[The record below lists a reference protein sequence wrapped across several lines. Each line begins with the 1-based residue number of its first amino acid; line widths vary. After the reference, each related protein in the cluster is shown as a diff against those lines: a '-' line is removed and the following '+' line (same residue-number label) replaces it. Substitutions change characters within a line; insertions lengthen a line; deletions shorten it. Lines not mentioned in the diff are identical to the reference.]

1 MQIKESF
8 RAMGARVKI
17 TEIQDHDRANWP
29 RLWREGS
36 PVVIDIRDDGGGE
49 FFKLARRRNVELE
62 VLDVDPRDRHLLL
75 VAHVPDAGRQAGS
88 TTAAGFLCGRDER
101 HWFVAAI
108 PESANASD
116 VQSAKDALKPAEVW
130 AALREHNVPS
140 DHRNQRRNAA
150 FIRQGEWFFI
160 PRPRLKV
167 AKAVILR
174 NEPIRRG
181 AGKPHSCQF
190 LFRIGGEQ
198 VMVCEAY
205 PDGLGRQAYWQL
217 PAMER
222 DRHRWREMVRD
233 AHVYVKGNIRH
244 PDHKTVWLSGWH
256 EVIANTEAQARAMQH
271 VAFLD

>member
-1 MQIKESF
+1 MQVKESF
-8 RAMGARVKI
+8 RAMGARVRI
-17 TEIQDHDRANWP
+17 TEISDHDHGSRP
-29 RLWREGS
+29 GLWREDS
-36 PVVIDIRDDGGGE
+36 PVLIDIRDGGGGE
-49 FFKLARRRNVELE
+49 FFKLSHRRGVELE
-62 VLDVDPRDRHLLL
+62 VLDVDRQDRHLLL
-75 VAHVPDAGRQAGS
+75 AAHFAAGGRTGTAGS
-88 TTAAGFLCGRDER
+88 ASFLCGRDER

-108 PESANASD
+108 PESAGAFD

-130 AALREHNVPS
+130 TSLRKHNVPA
-140 DHRNQRRNAA
+140 DQRDQRRNAA

-160 PRPRLKV
+160 PRPQLKV
-167 AKAVILR
+167 ARVLIVH

-181 AGKPHSCQF
+181 AGKPHMCQF

-198 VMVCEAY
+198 VLVCEAY
-205 PDGLGRQAYWQL
+205 PDGLVRQAYWQL
-217 PAMER
+217 PATER

-256 EVIANTEAQARAMQH
+256 EVVANTESKAEAMRH